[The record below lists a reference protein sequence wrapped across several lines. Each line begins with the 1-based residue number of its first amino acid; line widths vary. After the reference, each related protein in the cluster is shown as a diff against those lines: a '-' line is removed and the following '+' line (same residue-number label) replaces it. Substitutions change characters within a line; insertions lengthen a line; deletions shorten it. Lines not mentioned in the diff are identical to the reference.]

1 MTRKRGRSAR
11 NHGRNRLAGLN
22 AYRRLTP
29 QENIKAGYTL
39 LARHY
44 VLETTKKITEKTPTL
59 THRQYR
65 TRQERERHGV
75 ASPEIATRAR
85 EAGAIPYRSGR
96 AAETAG
102 KIRRSAYVKR
112 LHREILKAAQNGDR
126 INEYSGPGEIKR
138 DRSGNRRGFKAQVW
152 HANYVEDLRERKL
165 TGEQLDNGDWHMM
178 MDYAERFKDPARHIL
193 RASPGSFAVKETLD
207 DE

>member
-1 MTRKRGRSAR
+1 MTRKRARS
-11 NHGRNRLAGLN
+11 RLLDSVSYN
-22 AYRRLTP
+22 AFRRLTP
-29 QENIKAGYTL
+29 QENIKAGHTL

-44 VLETTKKITEKTPTL
+44 VLKITKHVTKKTSTISA
-59 THRQYR
+59 RQYR
-65 TRQERERHGV
+65 KKQEHERHGV

-85 EAGAIPYRSGR
+85 EAGTILYRSGR
-96 AAETAG
+96 AAETAS

-112 LHREILKAAQNGDR
+112 LHREILKAAQNGER

-138 DRSGNRRGFKAQVW
+138 DRSGKRRGFKAQVW

-165 TGEQLDNGDWHMM
+165 TGEELDNGDWHMM